1 MKRFTDYTE
10 MTLGKSLASASKE
23 EIYLSLLSYVKEE
36 ASKKAKT
43 QLNVRF
49 ITSQQNF

>member
-10 MTLGKSLASASKE
+10 MTLGKSLAGASNE

-36 ASKKAKT
+36 AAKT
-43 QLNVRF
+43 KIQLSVRF